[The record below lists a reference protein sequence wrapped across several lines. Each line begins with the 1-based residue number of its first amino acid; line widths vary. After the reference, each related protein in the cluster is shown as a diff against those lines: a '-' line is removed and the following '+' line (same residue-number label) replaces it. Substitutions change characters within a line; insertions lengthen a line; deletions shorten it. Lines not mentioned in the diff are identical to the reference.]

1 MLVELTFKRKVSAA
15 NSFVKKD
22 VLDQP
27 YSAMDHALKTDSVR
41 AKSKYHH
48 GDLREALLHASY
60 DLVAMHGAENFTLAE
75 ACRLAG
81 VSTAAPY
88 KHFKDRDE
96 VLGLIVTRGFDLM
109 SEQSMQAV
117 ETAGVGTLAGIV
129 AMGQAYVQFAVENE
143 NLFRLMFGQ
152 HPVLKTDEAVMG
164 EGMGCFSKVIEQ
176 VAIYCERNGVAGNPD
191 QIAVRLWTFVH
202 GAASLL
208 IDGDYAVVAPELDV
222 DALIESTSPSLL
234 GHS

>member
-1 MLVELTFKRKVSAA
+1 MLVELTFKQKVSAA
-15 NSFVKKD
+15 NSFVKSD
-22 VLDQP
+22 VLDRTQG
-27 YSAMDHALKTDSVR
+27 AMEHALKPDPVR

-60 DLVAMHGAENFTLAE
+60 DLVAMHGAENFTLAQ

-88 KHFKDRDE
+88 KHFRDRDE
-96 VLGLIVTRGFDLM
+96 VLGLIVTRGFHQM
-109 SEQSMQAV
+109 SEQSMRAV
-117 ETAGVGTLAGIV
+117 EAAGIGTLAGIV
-129 AMGQAYVQFAVENE
+129 AMGQAYVRFAVENE

-164 EGMGCFSKVIEQ
+164 EGLGCFSKVIEQ
-176 VAIYCERNGVAGNPD
+176 VAIYCDRNGVSGNPD
-191 QIAVRLWTFVH
+191 EIAVRLWTFVH

-208 IDGDYAVVAPELDV
+208 IDGDYGVVAPGLDV
-222 DALIESTSPSLL
+222 DALIERTSPSLL
-234 GHS
+234 R